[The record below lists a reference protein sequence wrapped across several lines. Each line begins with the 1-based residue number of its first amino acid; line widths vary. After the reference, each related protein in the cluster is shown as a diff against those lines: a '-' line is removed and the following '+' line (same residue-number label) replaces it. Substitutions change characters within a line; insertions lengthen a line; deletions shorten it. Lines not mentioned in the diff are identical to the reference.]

1 MRPGFEFLCIPVRR
15 RAFFQHCELCD
26 HRDLGSPP
34 FLQSRG
40 QTLTRSLLSDSE
52 ELLLDSMPPTQIQG
66 VFLLFLTPHSSKA
79 DLYHRYKLVL
89 KGCHQGEV
97 NCPQTRKVIT
107 TLIAVVY

>member
-1 MRPGFEFLCIPVRR
+1 MNFYV
-15 RAFFQHCELCD
+15 FQLDGERFSNIVSSVTTETWD
-26 HRDLGSPP
+26 HPRFCRVG
-34 FLQSRG
+34 G

-66 VFLLFLTPHSSKA
+66 VFLLFLKPHSSKA

>member
-1 MRPGFEFLCIPVRR
+1 MNFYV
-15 RAFFQHCELCD
+15 FQLDGERFSNIVSSVTKETWD
-26 HRDLGSPP
+26 HPR
-34 FLQSRG
+34 FCRVEG

-52 ELLLDSMPPTQIQG
+52 EFLLDSMPPTQIQG

-97 NCPQTRKVIT
+97 NCPPKPEK
-107 TLIAVVY
+107 